1 MSKGNI
7 ILRGITGMPSSGVIV
22 GKVRIING
30 DKTKLAHIQPG
41 DVVVIKDV
49 DPAIFDAHEQQLRKA
64 SCIIKDNGG
73 LSAHEIMRSLVWQIP
88 SMFATE
94 TNLDMKEATKT
105 LKDGMTVRVETFVGT
120 FEQFN
125 PKLQKNVSKKYG
137 AIYEEVEGTQA
148 PSAPPDKAGVKPD
161 MVYKAETPPPMSV
174 ADKLAA
180 IKAKYKTVGK

>member
-7 ILRGITGMPSSGVIV
+7 ILRGITGFTTPGVIV

-30 DKTKLAHIQPG
+30 DKTKLANIQPG

-49 DPAIFDAHEQQLRKA
+49 DPATFDAHEAQLRQA

-73 LSAHEIMRSLVWQIP
+73 LSAHEIMRSLVWNIP

-105 LKDGMTVRVETFVGT
+105 LKDGQTVRVETFVGT
-120 FEQFN
+120 FDQFN
-125 PKLQKNVSKKYG
+125 PKLQKNITKKWG
-137 AIYEEVEGTQA
+137 AIYEEIGSA
-148 PSAPPDKAGVKPD
+148 PSSSPTPTAGTSSSKI
-161 MVYKAETPPPMSV
+161 
-174 ADKLAA
+174 ADIL
-180 IKAKYKTVGK
+180 AKYKTMGK